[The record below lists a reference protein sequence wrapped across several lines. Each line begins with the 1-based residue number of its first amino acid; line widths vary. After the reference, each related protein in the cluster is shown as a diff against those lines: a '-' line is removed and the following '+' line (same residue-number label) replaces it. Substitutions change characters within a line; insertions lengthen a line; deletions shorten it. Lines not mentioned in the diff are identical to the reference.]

1 MTPAS
6 GELGSGL
13 GIGLEGCPR
22 SENQEE
28 WPCCSADGA
37 EIPELPSLAPS
48 SFMEL
53 GTSSRP
59 ANVGVGVGVGG
70 DHYQQGRLKA
80 EGPRKGRKWQ
90 GTGWLG
96 SALTGVPGPLF
107 CPHPLAMTSFVGV

>member
-53 GTSSRP
+53 GTSTRP
-59 ANVGVGVGVGG
+59 ANVGVGVGVGWWERWVKVVKEYKSPGTKFWESHVEEG
-70 DHYQQGRLKA
+70 DY
-80 EGPRKGRKWQ
+80 
-90 GTGWLG
+90 
-96 SALTGVPGPLF
+96 S
-107 CPHPLAMTSFVGV
+107 